1 VEYVPR
7 NARETQL
14 SWFQKESLLMKAKK
28 GQVRVITGN
37 AVGAYGAML
46 CRPEVV
52 AAYPITPQS
61 EIAEQLAQFRA
72 NGVLDAEYVE
82 VEGENSAMNV
92 VLAASVAGARVFTA
106 TSSYGLVFMYDA
118 LQEAS
123 GFRAPVVMVNANRE
137 TPGIHAVSSGQQDM
151 VSARDTGWVQIIT
164 ENDQEILDQIIMAYR
179 LAEDYNIQLPVMVN
193 YDGFYLSYLAEAVE
207 IPNIEDVDAFLAPL
221 KQQPERQRLVPG
233 VSIGCGTHGIEMGYV
248 EARYKH
254 CMAMERVKNK
264 VDKIDK
270 DFGDYFGR
278 YYGGQIEEYRTDDA
292 DIVIIASGSA
302 TGTVRTVID
311 AKREEGIKVGLV
323 KLRLF
328 RPFPVER
335 LIEVLKGR
343 KSIGVIDRSICFGW
357 KYGPI
362 CAELRA
368 LTPEIGPAPILSYI
382 DGLANLDIT
391 VPHIGRVIDEVSAAA
406 QGKSYQEV
414 TWIPMEE

>member
-1 VEYVPR
+1 MVS
-7 NARETQL
+7 AQ
-14 SWFQKESLLMKAKK
+14 K

-46 CRPEVV
+46 CRPDVV

-61 EIAEQLAQFRA
+61 EIAELLSQFKA
-72 NGVLDAEYVE
+72 DGVLDAEYVE

-118 LQEAS
+118 LQETS

-137 TPGIHAVSSGQQDM
+137 TPGIHAVSSGQQDLI
-151 VSARDTGWVQIIT
+151 SARDTGWVQIIV

-179 LAEDYNIQLPVMVN
+179 LAEDYNILLPIMVN

-221 KQQPERQRLVPG
+221 KQQPERQKLVPG
-233 VSIGCGTHGIEMGYV
+233 VSIGCGTHGMEMGYV

-254 CMAMERVKNK
+254 CQALERVKNK
-264 VDKIDK
+264 VDEIDK

-292 DIVIIASGSA
+292 DIVILASGSA

-311 AKREEGIKVGLV
+311 TKREQGIKVGLI

-328 RPFPVER
+328 RPFPAER
-335 LIEVLKGR
+335 LVEVLKGR
-343 KSIGVIDRSICFGW
+343 KAIGVIDRSLCFGW
-357 KYGPI
+357 KYGPM
-362 CAELRA
+362 CMELRA
-368 LTPEIGPAPILSYI
+368 LSPEIGPTPILSYI
-382 DGLANLDIT
+382 DGLANLDIN
-391 VPHIGRVIDEVSAAA
+391 VPHIERVIDEVSAAA
-406 QGKSYQEV
+406 QGKPYQEV

>member
-1 VEYVPR
+1 MVS
-7 NARETQL
+7 AQ
-14 SWFQKESLLMKAKK
+14 K

-37 AVGAYGAML
+37 ATGAYGAML
-46 CRPEVV
+46 CRPDVI

-61 EIAEQLAQFRA
+61 EIAEQLAQFKA
-72 NGVLDAEYVE
+72 DGVIDSEFVE

-92 VLAASVAGARVFTA
+92 VLAASVAGGRVFTA

-118 LQEAS
+118 LQETS

-151 VSARDTGWVQIIT
+151 ISARDAGWVQIIT
-164 ENDQEILDQIIMAYR
+164 ENDQEILDQIIMAYM
-179 LAEDYNIQLPVMVN
+179 LAEDNDILLPVMVN

-207 IPNIEDVDAFLAPL
+207 IYQIEDVDKFLAPL
-221 KQQPERQRLVPG
+221 KKQSPRQKLVPG
-233 VSIGCGTHGIEMGYV
+233 VSQGCGTHGMEMGYV

-254 CMAMERVKNK
+254 TQAMERVKNK
-264 VDKIDK
+264 VDEIDK
-270 DFGDYFGR
+270 KFGDYFGR

-292 DIVIIASGSA
+292 DIIIIASGSA
-302 TGTVRTVID
+302 TGTARTVID
-311 AKREEGIKVGLV
+311 AKREQGIKVGLI

-328 RPFPVER
+328 RPFPAER
-335 LIEVLKGR
+335 LIQALKG
-343 KSIGVIDRSICFGW
+343 KKAIGVIDRSICFGW

-362 CAELRA
+362 CMELKV
-368 LTPEIGPAPILSYI
+368 LTQELGSVPILSYI

-391 VPHIGRVIDEVSAAA
+391 IPHIGRVVDEVNEAAK
-406 QGKSYQEV
+406 GKPYQDV

>member
-1 VEYVPR
+1 MVS
-7 NARETQL
+7 TQK
-14 SWFQKESLLMKAKK
+14 SE
-28 GQVRVITGN
+28 VRVITGN

-61 EIAEQLAQFRA
+61 EIAEQLAQFKA
-72 NGVLDAEYVE
+72 NGILDAEYVE

-92 VLAASVAGARVFTA
+92 VLAASIAGARTFTA

-118 LQEAS
+118 LQETS

-151 VSARDTGWVQIIT
+151 ISARDTGWVQIIV

-179 LAEDYNIQLPVMVN
+179 LAEDKDILLPVMVN
-193 YDGFYLSYLAEAVE
+193 YDGFYLSYLAEAVQ
-207 IPNIEDVDAFLAPL
+207 IPNIADVDEFLAPL
-221 KQQPERQRLVPG
+221 KKQPPRQRLVPG
-233 VSIGCGTHGIEMGYV
+233 VPIGCGTHGIEMGYV

-254 CMAMERVKNK
+254 CQALERVKNK
-264 VDKIDK
+264 VDEIDK
-270 DFGDYFGR
+270 AFGDYFGR
-278 YYGGQIEEYRTDDA
+278 YYGGQVEEYRTDDA
-292 DIVIIASGSA
+292 DIIIVASGSA
-302 TGTVRTVID
+302 AGTVRTVID
-311 AKREEGIKVGLV
+311 TKREQGIKVGLV

-328 RPFPVER
+328 RPFPAER
-335 LIEVLKGR
+335 LAGVLKGR
-343 KSIGVIDRSICFGW
+343 KAIGVIDRSVCFGW

-362 CAELRA
+362 CTELKT
-368 LTPEIGPAPILSYI
+368 LTADIGLMPVLSYI

-391 VPHIGRVIDEVSAAA
+391 VPHIERVVDEVGAAA
-406 QGKSYQEV
+406 KGKPYQDV